1 MYCTSVRLQSEFIV
15 VLVVW
20 FFHATAVGVYCCTGS
35 VVVSVVSVHTVC
47 LRQCL
52 RQWVQTL
59 SSGNRDV
66 KGPAP
71 SFHTK
76 PHAIDYIPFST
87 VELLRHTASD
97 ANANYIYVIVQTVS
111 GGTIV

>member
-1 MYCTSVRLQSEFIV
+1 MYY
-15 VLVVW
+15 VLY
-20 FFHATAVGVYCCTGS
+20 FRGTAVGVYCCTGS
-35 VVVSVVSVHTVC
+35 VVVSVVSVHTV
-47 LRQCL
+47 CL

-76 PHAIDYIPFST
+76 PHAIDQALEKCYCSISIPYTALQYTVNFSSLGPYT
-87 VELLRHTASD
+87 LILQLD
-97 ANANYIYVIVQTVS
+97 WQ
-111 GGTIV
+111 

>member
-1 MYCTSVRLQSEFIV
+1 MYY
-15 VLVVW
+15 VLY
-20 FFHATAVGVYCCTGS
+20 FHATAVGVYGCTGS
-35 VVVSVVSVHTVC
+35 VVVSVVSVHTV
-47 LRQCL
+47 CL